1 MSVLAHVVSHSL
13 APEPAAT
20 QALGYILGDAAALRA
35 FVKQLPR
42 LGESEWSGVDKVW
55 ADLEKWADDLWIAGP
70 CKCVPLRLRTGV
82 ERDAVV
88 DDAADQMEVIA
99 RKIVDGLNSE

>member
-1 MSVLAHVVSHSL
+1 MSVLAHVVSRSL

-20 QALGYILGDAAALRA
+20 QALGYRA
-35 FVKQLPR
+35 SASPF
-42 LGESEWSGVDKVW
+42 
-55 ADLEKWADDLWIAGP
+55 
-70 CKCVPLRLRTGV
+70 RLRTGV